1 MWDTVRTGA
10 CIAALL
16 AGGAPCAEAAAKK
29 ARPVVTDAEIREA
42 DQAALRCLVQQI
54 TELDDGKADVA
65 MVARIATRMCANYRA
80 RFVALIAASVGR
92 RVDLNPHLQAAAE
105 RDVESASYF
114 ILKRRAAR
122 R

>member
-1 MWDTVRTGA
+1 MWDRMRTWA

-16 AGGAPCAEAAAKK
+16 AGGTVSADAAAKK
-29 ARPVVTDAEIREA
+29 RPVVTEAEIREA
-42 DQAALRCLVQQI
+42 DQAALRCLAQQV

-65 MVARIATRMCANYRA
+65 MVARVATRMCANYRA
-80 RFVALIAASVGR
+80 TFVVLIATSVGR

-105 RDVESASYF
+105 RDVETASYF

-122 R
+122 K